1 MYFMSLLVHVL
12 NGIINLRIVKTSLY
26 FIQSIINNKRN
37 PLVIYDNK
45 EKNGRYFGRYC
56 YASLKETS

>member
-1 MYFMSLLVHVL
+1 MYFISLLVYVL
-12 NGIINLRIVKTSLY
+12 DGIIHLKIVKTSLY

-45 EKNGRYFGRYC
+45 EKNMVDT
-56 YASLKETS
+56 LVDIVILL